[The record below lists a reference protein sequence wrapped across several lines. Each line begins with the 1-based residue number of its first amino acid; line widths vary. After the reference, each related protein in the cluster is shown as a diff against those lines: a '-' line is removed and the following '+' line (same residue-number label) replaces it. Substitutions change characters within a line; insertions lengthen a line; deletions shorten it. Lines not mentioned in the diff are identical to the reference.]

1 MRSWTKHG
9 RITPYFQTLANT
21 NVKCYISPYRCLGG
35 AWGETED
42 GVSLHVHA
50 NLAGTYN
57 IMVVG
62 TRMDQAAIDEYKE
75 YGVEYVDK

>member
-1 MRSWTKHG
+1 M
-9 RITPYFQTLANT
+9 
-21 NVKCYISPYRCLGG
+21 KCFVPPYRCFGS
-35 AWGETED
+35 AWAETED

-50 NLAGTYN
+50 NLPGTYN

-62 TRMDQAAIDEYKE
+62 TRMDKAAIDECNE